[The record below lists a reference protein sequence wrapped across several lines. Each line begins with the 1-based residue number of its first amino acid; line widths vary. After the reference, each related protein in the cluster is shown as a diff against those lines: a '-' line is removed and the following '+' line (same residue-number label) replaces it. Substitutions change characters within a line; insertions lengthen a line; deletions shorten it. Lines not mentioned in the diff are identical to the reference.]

1 MVSTYTVLL
10 ALHLLCA
17 VLWVGGSGTLHV
29 LGRIAQNSGDRQRM
43 LQFSKDAEYI
53 GPRLYAPLSLGLLI
67 FGILLVNEVGYDHSD
82 LWITLAYVG
91 WLSSFV
97 IGIAFYPRAARR
109 RDAILEQDG
118 LESDKF
124 LENYVQTATISM
136 VELTIL
142 LLVVV
147 DMAIKPG

>member
-17 VLWVGGSGTLHV
+17 VLWVGGSGTLHAM
-29 LGRIAQNSGDRQRM
+29 GRIAQKSGDRQRM
-43 LQFSKDAEYI
+43 LQFSKDAEFI

-67 FGILLVNEVGYDHSD
+67 FGVLLVNNVGYDHSD

-97 IGIAFYPRAARR
+97 IGVGFYPRAARK
-109 RDAILEQDG
+109 RDAILADEG

-136 VELTIL
+136 VEMTIL